1 MATKAPVGYCNLL
14 WEFVPELQH
23 SFSLELNIL
32 ADLDY
37 PERKSNKTQTLGD
50 TAEKGFSFEIDI
62 MR

>member
-1 MATKAPVGYCNLL
+1 MKAPVGYCNLL
-14 WEFVPELQH
+14 WEFVLELQH

-32 ADLDY
+32 ADLDQ
-37 PERKSNKTQTLGD
+37 RKSNKTLTLGD